1 MVVGN
6 HYFIWQ
12 YPREYHLF
20 RNWKERTLM
29 VMLSVTNLTKKFGSR
44 TPVNEISFQLESGS
58 CTALLGPNGAGKTTT
73 LRMLAG
79 LIDPTSGSIA
89 FNGTNNRNEQQG
101 LIGYLP
107 QHPAFYGWMT
117 GKEFV
122 VYVAGLSGM
131 SGRKAAVEADIV
143 LERVGLK
150 DAAKRRISGYSGGM
164 KQRLGLAQAI
174 VHRPQLLLLDEP
186 VSALDPLGRREV
198 MDLLSQLRQHTTVL
212 FSTHVLHDAE
222 EVCDRMM
229 MLQGGEIVE
238 SGGLGELAEKYR
250 QPLLTL
256 QVEAGAGEKCI
267 QWLQS
272 FQDRDFVLESR
283 ITGNT
288 AVLTVSD
295 VKEARS
301 AILQETAAQEIP
313 LLRFEA
319 GTTSLE
325 DMFMKVVK
333 S

>member
-1 MVVGN
+1 
-6 HYFIWQ
+6 
-12 YPREYHLF
+12 
-20 RNWKERTLM
+20 M
-29 VMLSVTNLTKKFGSR
+29 VMLSVTELTKKFGAR
-44 TPVNEISFQLESGS
+44 TPVNGISFQLETGS

-79 LIDPTSGSIA
+79 LIDPTSGNIA
-89 FNGTNNRNEQQG
+89 IAGFDDKDAQQRAS
-101 LIGYLP
+101 IGYLP
-107 QHPAFYGWMT
+107 QHPTFYGWMT

-131 SGRKAAVEADIV
+131 SGRKAASEADIA

-150 DAAKRRISGYSGGM
+150 DAARRRISGYSGGM

-174 VHRPQLLLLDEP
+174 VHHPQLLLLDEP

-198 MDLLSQLRQHTTVL
+198 MDLLSQLRQQTTVL

-229 MLQGGEIVE
+229 MLRDGEIVE
-238 SGGLGELAEKYR
+238 SGSLRELAEKYR
-250 QPLLTL
+250 QPLLTV
-256 QVEAGAGEKCI
+256 QVEAGTGEDCNA
-267 QWLQS
+267 WLHS
-272 FQDRDFVLESR
+272 LEDRAFIIESS

-295 VKEARS
+295 VIEARHT
-301 AILQETAAQEIP
+301 ILQEVASQRIP

>member
-1 MVVGN
+1 
-6 HYFIWQ
+6 
-12 YPREYHLF
+12 
-20 RNWKERTLM
+20 M
-29 VMLSVTNLTKKFGSR
+29 VMLDVTNLTKKYGPR
-44 TPVNEISFQLESGS
+44 TSVNGISFQLETGS

-79 LIDPTSGSIA
+79 LIPPTSGSIA
-89 FNGTNNRNEQQG
+89 FNGASNKNEQQG

-131 SGRKAAVEADIV
+131 NGKKAASEADIA

-150 DAAKRRISGYSGGM
+150 DAARRRISGYSGGM

-198 MDLLSQLRQHTTVL
+198 MELLSQLRQQTTVL

-229 MLQGGEIVE
+229 LLKDGNIVE
-238 SGGLGELAEKYR
+238 SGGLAELAEKYR

-256 QVEAGAGEKCI
+256 QVEAGAEEKCNL
-267 QWLQS
+267 WLRS
-272 FQDRDFVLESR
+272 FQDRNFVLESSIR
-283 ITGNT
+283 GNT
-288 AVLTVSD
+288 AILTVSD
-295 VKEARS
+295 VREARYT
-301 AILQETAAQEIP
+301 ILQEAASQEIP